1 MKETR
6 FKDTEIG
13 LIPEVWEINNLG
25 KAFDFLPNNTLSR
38 DALSLSGEIKSIHYG
53 DILTKYGAHV
63 DVNKDTIPAISNP
76 NYYAT
81 TVAHDGDIMIAD
93 TAEDETVGKAVEVI
107 NVGTSYVVAGLH
119 TIWLHP
125 KNCESFY
132 VGYLGYGFN
141 ATIYHKQLFP
151 LMQGTKVTSIS
162 RSAIKKTFILTPPIA
177 EQRKIFSALTSVDDL
192 ISALDK
198 LIEKKKSI
206 KQGTMQLLLTGKKR
220 LKGFTDPWV
229 EKSIDEICCRFD
241 NLRVP
246 IAEKLRVK
254 GQTPYY
260 GANGIQDYVEGYT
273 HNGEYILIAEDGA
286 NSLSDYPI
294 HYVKGT
300 VWVNNHAHVLQ
311 AKRGVALNRFLTYAL
326 KTIDY
331 ESNIVGSGRSKLN
344 SETMMQLSLKISSS
358 IKEQTAIASI
368 LTSMDDE
375 ISSLETKKAKYEQ
388 IKQGMMQQ
396 LLTGK
401 IRLIE
406 GPA

>member
-38 DALSLSGEIKSIHYG
+38 DALSQSGEIKSIHYG

-198 LIEKKKSI
+198 LIEKKKNI
-206 KQGTMQLLLTGKKR
+206 KQGSMQLLLTGKKR

-229 EKSIDEICCRFD
+229 EKKMGSIEIQ
-241 NLRVP
+241 NGAMLNSTEYKAGNIPV
-246 IAEKLRVK
+246 IAGGKQPAGYHSSSNRLAN
-254 GQTPYY
+254 TITISAS
-260 GANGIQDYVEGYT
+260 GANAGYISFYKGPIFASDCSTINEQKGISIEFLYYCLLLRQNAIYKCQTG
-273 HNGEYILIAEDGA
+273 GA
-286 NSLSDYPI
+286 QPHIHAKDIKDIGFSMPSDI
-294 HYVKGT
+294 SE
-300 VWVNNHAHVLQ
+300 Q
-311 AKRGVALNRFLTYAL
+311 KR
-326 KTIDY
+326 
-331 ESNIVGSGRSKLN
+331 
-344 SETMMQLSLKISSS
+344 
-358 IKEQTAIASI
+358 IASI
-368 LTSMDDE
+368 IESMDDE

-388 IKQGMMQQ
+388 VKQGMMQQ

-406 GPA
+406 EPA